1 MFNICSIEKTNK
13 QIKTVLIDVKYFPLW
28 CWFFFSIIISPKDLS
43 IKSTRQNT
51 KRDKSKMIPLVHG
64 TQPMKRSTPR
74 STQSICLPDTR
85 WRKTLLQT
93 QSDVIPPIQFV
104 RKTHWWI
111 NLTVHL
117 CPFGKAD
124 PFVQLYCTNIH
135 QYTYTFYNQYSS
147 FYFDK
152 RIVSQTG
159 VHIETIL
166 FIFNT
171 GFIPV

>member
-1 MFNICSIEKTNK
+1 MFYWKNK
-13 QIKTVLIDVKYFPLW
+13 QTNQDCLNRRQI
-28 CWFFFSIIISPKDLS
+28 FSIVMLVFFLNHHFPKDLS

-51 KRDKSKMIPLVHG
+51 KKDKSKIIPLVHG

-93 QSDVIPPIQFV
+93 QSDVIPQFNLSEKHIGGLILLYICVPSAGRTPLSNSIVLIYISIHIYFLQSIQ
-104 RKTHWWI
+104 
-111 NLTVHL
+111 
-117 CPFGKAD
+117 
-124 PFVQLYCTNIH
+124 
-135 QYTYTFYNQYSS
+135 QYL

>member
-1 MFNICSIEKTNK
+1 
-13 QIKTVLIDVKYFPLW
+13 
-28 CWFFFSIIISPKDLS
+28 
-43 IKSTRQNT
+43 
-51 KRDKSKMIPLVHG
+51 MIPLVHG

-124 PFVQLYCTNIH
+124 PFAQLYCTNIH

-147 FYFDK
+147 FYFILISELYLKQVCILRLSCLFSTQDSYQYKLILPINSIQFIDK
-152 RIVSQTG
+152 HHT
-159 VHIETIL
+159 
-166 FIFNT
+166 
-171 GFIPV
+171 